1 MIEVDHESRENGC
14 CCSFR
19 LSRLGDW
26 NIVVVVVVRRG
37 LLRMVV
43 VMVWPFDVLALV
55 EVSGDTMF
63 LFVAI

>member
-1 MIEVDHESRENGC
+1 M
-14 CCSFR
+14 
-19 LSRLGDW
+19 
-26 NIVVVVVVRRG
+26 VVVVRRG